1 MDEIAISEVIL
12 TFVSIIV
19 GLVIYVLPLVGE
31 CIVQYVL
38 SIRKTKIL
46 GMIIP
51 VISLVRSLAI
61 TGFFSIYVSE
71 VDGTHNVVNT
81 IGLITLFVFL
91 NVVTVVEIVI
101 YNRCRKKLELEDE
114 EFEKEFKE
122 ELKSSKI

>member
-51 VISLVRSLAI
+51 VISLMRSLAI

-71 VDGTHNVVNT
+71 VDGTHNVANT